1 MLWQIIELAISWF
14 LHIFISY
21 HPFFT
26 LLFSTYLYIYLY
38 IYTCLKCLF
47 QKNPSRKIPIILQNK
62 DLLFLFVCKIQSSYF
77 KTFLQ
82 CSITFVEFS
91 RTFATE
97 EGGVHSKGHNELI
110 KQKDRL
116 TLNNEFYSFYF
127 HVEIVSY
134 IKREKLKI

>member
-1 MLWQIIELAISWF
+1 MPKM
-14 LHIFISY
+14 
-21 HPFFT
+21 PFPEK
-26 LLFSTYLYIYLY
+26 S
-38 IYTCLKCLF
+38 F
-47 QKNPSRKIPIILQNK
+47 QKNPYYITKQRLTV
-62 DLLFLFVCKIQSSYF
+62 FFVCKIQSSYF
-77 KTFLQ
+77 KMFLQ

-91 RTFATE
+91 RTLATE